1 MSAGAFQISAY
12 ETDSGA
18 FMPITVQPET
28 LSLTI
33 GGAVNAPGAGPT
45 DDSFGSAR
53 VSGGDRQIGLKA
65 RSVSIKFTAPK
76 TGYKAE
82 STITLPVLRAS
93 VHAGYSKGQTGTYLD
108 TACIVVG
115 VPKGEG
121 RR

>member
-1 MSAGAFQISAY
+1 MSAGAFLISVY

-28 LSLTI
+28 LTLNI
-33 GGAVNAPGAGPT
+33 NGGVNAAAAGPA

-65 RSVSIKFTAPK
+65 RSVSIKFTAVK

-82 STITLPVLRAS
+82 STITLPVLRKS
-93 VHAGYSKGQTGTYLD
+93 VHDAYSKGQTGTYLD
-108 TACIVVG
+108 TPCIVVG

>member
-18 FMPITVQPET
+18 FMPITIQPET
-28 LSLTI
+28 LALTI
-33 GGAVNAPGAGPT
+33 GGVVNAAGIGPT

-65 RSVSIKFTAPK
+65 RSVSIKFTAAK
-76 TGYKAE
+76 AGYKTE
-82 STITLPVLRAS
+82 STITLPVLRKS
-93 VHAGYSKGQTGTYLD
+93 VHDGYSKGQVGTYLD
-108 TACIVVG
+108 TPIIVVG
-115 VPKGEG
+115 VPKAEG